1 MRRLVMLGTMILAAS
16 IMLIACGSTA
26 DEAATDATPDA
37 AGSSPAAPLPDETA
51 PEEPTASSSI
61 ILPDGWTMTD
71 ALSADEVGAI
81 TGKKMVV
88 FPEGSSAAQ
97 NGKPAGGY
105 LVTDIKD
112 SKVFFGVDVQ
122 GGEAGYDSQVSY
134 GEPGSVK
141 EVGGVGDKASVL
153 TFSDGRAGIIVLKED
168 AVIRIDWNPKV
179 FKDDPADF
187 GSKLANLL
195 LKKMFG

>member
-1 MRRLVMLGTMILAAS
+1 MRRLVTLGTIILAAS
-16 IMLIACGSTA
+16 LMLVACGSTA
-26 DEAATDATPDA
+26 DDTTTDETPGGA
-37 AGSSPAAPLPDETA
+37 ESSPAAPLPDETT
-51 PEEPTASSSI
+51 PEETAASSSI

-71 ALSADEVGAI
+71 ALSPDEVGAV

-97 NGKPAGGY
+97 NGKPTGGY
-105 LVTDIKD
+105 LVTDVSG

-122 GGEAGYDSQVSY
+122 GGEAGYEDQLSWAES
-134 GEPGSVK
+134 GSLK
-141 EVGGVGDKASVL
+141 EVDGVGDKASL
-153 TFSDGRAGIIVLKED
+153 ATFSDGRTGIIVLKD
-168 AVIRIDWNPKV
+168 GAVIRVSWDPKV
-179 FKDDPADF
+179 YKDDPADF

>member
-105 LVTDIKD
+105 LVLGRNTNPAVNGGLD
-112 SKVFFGVDVQ
+112 VAYRYAGVVLGNGADEIILLDPSGAEIDRVAYD
-122 GGEAGYDSQVSY
+122 GGATFPAPAGASICART
-134 GEPGSVK
+134 GS
-141 EVGGVGDKASVL
+141 A
-153 TFSDGRAGIIVLKED
+153 
-168 AVIRIDWNPKV
+168 P
-179 FKDDPADF
+179 
-187 GSKLANLL
+187 
-195 LKKMFG
+195 